1 MDIWE
6 KLYEVAK
13 KQYNPHDLSPFFY
26 SNHVA
31 CAIEAKDGQIF
42 AGFCIEGASGVLNLC
57 AERIAAINMIVNSSQ
72 TEIKKILSK
81 RVWLKSGGFLVIEP
95 TEALIALV
103 DEIGGVEFNVPIDM
117 DYDDSS
123 QDLHIHLK
131 AGQQLLNGENVYDG
145 VQEDLDLIKIA
156 DYVIDLGPEGGD
168 FGGEVIACG
177 TPEEVS
183 KNPKSYTGQY
193 LKSYL

>member
-6 KLYEVAK
+6 KLYEEAK

-72 TEIKKILSK
+72 TEIKKILVMRDKPPYKDGNFLPCGACREFLMQLNINNQECEILTDYESK
-81 RVWLKSGGFLVIEP
+81 ETIKLKE
-95 TEALIALV
+95 LIPHWWGM
-103 DEIGGVEFNVPIDM
+103 ER
-117 DYDDSS
+117 
-123 QDLHIHLK
+123 
-131 AGQQLLNGENVYDG
+131 
-145 VQEDLDLIKIA
+145 IK
-156 DYVIDLGPEGGD
+156 
-168 FGGEVIACG
+168 
-177 TPEEVS
+177 
-183 KNPKSYTGQY
+183 
-193 LKSYL
+193 

>member
-57 AERIAAINMIVNSSQ
+57 AERIAAINMIVNSNQ
-72 TEIKKILSK
+72 TEIKRILVMRDKPPYKDGNFLPCGACREFLMQLNINNQECEILTDYESK
-81 RVWLKSGGFLVIEP
+81 ETIKLKK
-95 TEALIALV
+95 LIPHWWGM
-103 DEIGGVEFNVPIDM
+103 ER
-117 DYDDSS
+117 
-123 QDLHIHLK
+123 
-131 AGQQLLNGENVYDG
+131 
-145 VQEDLDLIKIA
+145 IK
-156 DYVIDLGPEGGD
+156 
-168 FGGEVIACG
+168 
-177 TPEEVS
+177 
-183 KNPKSYTGQY
+183 
-193 LKSYL
+193 

>member
-42 AGFCIEGASGVLNLC
+42 SGFCIEGASGVLNLW

-72 TEIKKILSK
+72 TEIKKILVMRDKPPYKDGNFLPCGACREFLMQLNINNQECEILTDYESK
-81 RVWLKSGGFLVIEP
+81 ETIKLKE
-95 TEALIALV
+95 LIPHWWGM
-103 DEIGGVEFNVPIDM
+103 ER
-117 DYDDSS
+117 
-123 QDLHIHLK
+123 
-131 AGQQLLNGENVYDG
+131 
-145 VQEDLDLIKIA
+145 IK
-156 DYVIDLGPEGGD
+156 
-168 FGGEVIACG
+168 
-177 TPEEVS
+177 
-183 KNPKSYTGQY
+183 
-193 LKSYL
+193 